1 MNDDTPHGVVLK
13 DKQARFVEEY
23 LIDLKCLI
31 T

>member
-1 MNDDTPHGVVLK
+1 MKDNTPHGVVLK

-23 LIDLKCLI
+23 LIDLNCLI